1 MRASGRI
8 PFAALAAAVSLSGCA
23 TSPEAQAR
31 RETMEQDIA
40 EILSA
45 PLDPTEYGETKRCL
59 SDAESR
65 GFRVLDDRR
74 ILFQGSRNRLW
85 LNTLRTRC
93 PDLRY
98 STMLRVK
105 SVSWGRI
112 CDTDTFYAGDWFD
125 WPWYR
130 RWPWHW
136 GSGWGTEIP
145 CRLGRFQPVTEGQ
158 VAEIEDVLQ
167 RRW

>member
-1 MRASGRI
+1 MTVSKQLA
-8 PFAALAAAVSLSGCA
+8 FAALVAALLLSGCA
-23 TSPEAQAR
+23 TSPEAEAR
-31 RETMEQDIA
+31 RETMERDIA
-40 EILSA
+40 EILSV
-45 PLDPTEYGETKRCL
+45 PLDAAEHGKTKRCL
-59 SDAESR
+59 SDAEYR
-65 GFRVLDDRR
+65 GFRVIDDRR
-74 ILFQGSRNRLW
+74 ILFRGSRNRLW

-93 PDLRY
+93 SDLRF

-105 SVSWGRI
+105 SLSWGRI

-136 GSGWGTEIP
+136 GSSWGTEIP
-145 CRLGRFQPVTEGQ
+145 CRLGKFQPVTEDQ